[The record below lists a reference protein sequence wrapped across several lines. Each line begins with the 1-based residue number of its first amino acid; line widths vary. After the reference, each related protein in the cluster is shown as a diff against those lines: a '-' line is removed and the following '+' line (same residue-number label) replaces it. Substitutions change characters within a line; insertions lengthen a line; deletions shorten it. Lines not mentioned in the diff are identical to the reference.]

1 LLLSRRVFLE
11 RSAALGPALWR
22 LVDSSAQTVRP
33 PGLEGRRMVRVMPL
47 GRFDG
52 RPVPPLDRLLGTGL
66 DARLFTDL
74 SNLSE
79 DALLIT
85 NARFFIRTSA
95 GPQVVREP
103 WSLQVGGRVKDP
115 TTLRLDGLGSLAKPV
130 GTYLIECSGNSD
142 PANFGLIS
150 AADWTGAPLAAV
162 LDHVQPLGGSWRIR
176 VTGMDHSGPAR
187 SSVAGA
193 AWVFTREEIERSGA
207 FLATAMNG
215 APLPPDHGFPVR
227 LIVPGW
233 YGCACIKWVSQ
244 IDLVPDD
251 EPATSQMKEFAA
263 RTHQQGAPELAR
275 DYSPAVI
282 DLAATPIRVEQWS
295 SNGGR
300 SIFLVVG
307 IMWGGSKPTDQ
318 LAIRFKHNQP
328 FVRVSHCPLPTSTRT
343 WTIWSHLWQPES
355 PGRFQIVL
363 RSTDPAIRARRLDL
377 FAYTR
382 EVEVDEI

>member
-1 LLLSRRVFLE
+1 MIRF
-11 RSAALGPALWR
+11 
-22 LVDSSAQTVRP
+22 
-33 PGLEGRRMVRVMPL
+33 MPL

-52 RPVPPLDRLLGTGL
+52 RPVPPLDTLLGTGL

-74 SNLSE
+74 SDLSN

-85 NARFFIRTSA
+85 NARFFVRTSA

-103 WSLQVGGRVKDP
+103 WLVHVGGRVKAP
-115 TTLRLDGLGSLAKPV
+115 TTFPLDALRSLSKPV

-150 AADWTGAPLAAV
+150 AADWTGVPLAAV
-162 LDHVQPLGGSWRIR
+162 LDRLHPLGGPWRVR

-193 AWVFTREEIERSGA
+193 AWIFTREEIERSGA

-227 LIVPGW
+227 LIVPAW

-300 SIFLVVG
+300 SIFRVVG
-307 IMWGGSKPTDQ
+307 IMWGGSKPTNQ

-328 FVRVSHCPLPTSTRT
+328 FVRVGHCPLPTSTRT
-343 WTIWSHLWQPES
+343 WTIWWHLWQPES
-355 PGRFQIVL
+355 PGRYQIVL
-363 RSTDPAIRARRLDL
+363 RSTDPAIRTRRLDL

-382 EVEVDEI
+382 EVEIDEI